1 LIVTLIAAIDENNGI
16 GKNNQLPW
24 QLPADMKRFKALTTG
39 HHVIMGRKSYESMG
53 KALKDRT
60 NIVIT
65 RNSDYTLPDAEV
77 VSSLSAAIQL
87 AKDNG
92 ETEVWILGGGEI
104 FREAIKIADKMQLT
118 HIHHSFDCDT
128 FFPKFNENEWRIVQK
143 EDHQPD
149 EKNKYEYSFVTYMRK

>member
-1 LIVTLIAAIDENNGI
+1 MIVTLIAAIDENNGI